1 MPEEM
6 VRIHVCWGSY
16 HGPHKFDIPLKDIVD
31 LILKVKA
38 QAYSIEASNSCHEH
52 EWRVWE
58 EVKLPEGKGLIPG
71 VVDHCNDFLR
81 AP

>member
-1 MPEEM
+1 MAKTTDALKILNRMIGDDTDMRQMIAEET
-6 VRIHVCWGSY
+6 
-16 HGPHKFDIPLKDIVD
+16 L
-31 LILKVKA
+31 KA

>member
-1 MPEEM
+1 
-6 VRIHVCWGSY
+6 
-16 HGPHKFDIPLKDIVD
+16 
-31 LILKVKA
+31 
-38 QAYSIEASNSCHEH
+38 
-52 EWRVWE
+52 VWE